1 MRSIRGRLTAT
12 LVLALLAALAII
24 AGTVHVVVR
33 RSLQAEFDAT
43 LLHSAL
49 ALGRMVEFSE
59 GRLDTELLEGPMPG
73 YEAGAQADSFEVRD
87 AGGAVV
93 ARSESL
99 AEGDLPGEPGE
110 PGVLD
115 RPSYRDL
122 RLADGRPGR
131 VVSLRMTAANDLEH
145 PAPPAE
151 LPQVVVSVAR
161 SREPLDATFATLLR
175 ALLAASVAAALLAA
189 ALVHRAVRRGLA
201 PIGELADTLGRVE
214 ATSLATRVATRDV
227 AAELRPF
234 CDRINALFER
244 LQGAFER
251 ERRMTSAIAHELRT
265 PVSELRAAVD
275 VALRWP
281 DDPELSR
288 QALATA
294 DDVARRMT
302 GLVAAILRAAR
313 VESGQAGMR
322 VEPVALRE
330 LVAECWRP
338 CEAQARERG
347 VVLHNEVPA
356 DAALDSDRGLLA
368 LVVGNLLDN
377 GARFA
382 EPAGEVTVACG
393 AGALEISNP
402 AAGLQPQDLPR
413 LTEPFWRGDAA
424 RSDSGHSGLGL
435 SLVETVLR
443 ALGGR
448 LGLALRDGRLV
459 ARIELGGLS
468 PGPITCASSSG
479 RADHR

>member
-1 MRSIRGRLTAT
+1 VRSIRGRLTAS

-24 AGTVHVVVR
+24 AGTVHVSVR
-33 RSLQAEFDAT
+33 RSLQREFDAT

-59 GRLDTELLEGPMPG
+59 GRLDTELLEGPMPE
-73 YEAGAQADSFEVRD
+73 YEAGAHADYFEVRGAD
-87 AGGAVV
+87 GAVV

-99 AEGDLPGEPGE
+99 AEDELPGEAGP
-110 PGVLD
+110 LD
-115 RPSYRDL
+115 QPSWRDL
-122 RLADGRPGR
+122 ELPDGRSGR
-131 VVSLRMTAANDLEH
+131 FASVRLTAANDLEH
-145 PAPPAE
+145 PAAAAE

-161 SREPLDATFATLLR
+161 SREPLDSTLATLLR
-175 ALLAASVAAALLAA
+175 ALLAASLAAALLAV

-201 PIGELADTLGRVE
+201 PIGALADTLGRVE
-214 ATSLATRVATRDV
+214 ASSLATRVATRDV
-227 AAELRPF
+227 AAELLPF

-244 LQGAFER
+244 LQAAFER
-251 ERRMTSAIAHELRT
+251 ERRMTSAVAHELRT
-265 PVSELRAAVD
+265 PVAELRAAVD

-313 VESGQAGMR
+313 VESGRAGVR

-382 EPAGEVTVACG
+382 EPAGEVTVACD

-459 ARIELGGLS
+459 ARVELGGLS
-468 PGPITCASSSG
+468 RGPLTCASSSG
-479 RADHR
+479 RPDAR

>member
-1 MRSIRGRLTAT
+1 MSSIRGRLTAS

-73 YEAGAQADSFEVRD
+73 YEAGAQADYFEVRD
-87 AGGAVV
+87 ADGAVV
-93 ARSESL
+93 VRSESL
-99 AEGDLPGEPGE
+99 AEGELPGQAGALE
-110 PGVLD
+110 
-115 RPSYRDL
+115 RASWRDL
-122 RLADGRPGR
+122 ALPDGRSGR
-131 VVSLRMTAANDLEH
+131 VASVRLTAANDLEH
-145 PAPPAE
+145 PAPADE

-161 SREPLDATFATLLR
+161 SREPLDATFATLLQ

-214 ATSLATRVATRDV
+214 ASSLATRVPTRDV

-244 LQGAFER
+244 LQAAFAR

-265 PVSELRAAVD
+265 PVAELRAAVD

-302 GLVAAILRAAR
+302 ELVAAILRAAR

-322 VEPVALRE
+322 VEPIALRE

-338 CEAQARERG
+338 CEAQARQRG
-347 VVLHNEVPA
+347 VVLANDVPA

-382 EPAGEVTVACG
+382 EPAGEVTVACA

-459 ARIELGGLS
+459 ARVELGGLS
-468 PGPITCASSSG
+468 RGTIICA
-479 RADHR
+479 